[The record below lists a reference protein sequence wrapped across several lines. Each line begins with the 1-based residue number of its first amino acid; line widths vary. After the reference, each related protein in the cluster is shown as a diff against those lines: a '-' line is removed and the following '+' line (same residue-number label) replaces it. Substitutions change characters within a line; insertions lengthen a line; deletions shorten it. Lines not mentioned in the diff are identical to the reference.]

1 MLKGFIAPRVEET
14 FERVKE
20 RLKAAGALIVPGAGI
35 VLVGGASQLA
45 GAREVAVRCFD
56 RSVRL
61 GRPRRIPHLAD
72 AAAGPAFCSAAGVLQ
87 RAAFGPREAAPK
99 KPTGNRP
106 ATPVD
111 PRANVVV
118 KAAAW
123 LRDNL

>member
-1 MLKGFIAPRVEET
+1 
-14 FERVKE
+14 
-20 RLKAAGALIVPGAGI
+20 
-35 VLVGGASQLA
+35 LA
-45 GAREVAVRCFD
+45 GAREVAVRVFD

-99 KPTGNRP
+99 RP
-106 ATPVD
+106 ATTRAATQID
-111 PRANVVV
+111 PRANVMV